1 MRKILLVWTIALVLA
16 SCAGSN
22 SGPELENL
30 STGLYRIPYE
40 DNARVWITNDHR
52 SHSPVNRID
61 MTGSYGKRR
70 IVAAADG
77 TVRYVVDEFSIRQQV
92 GTVCNNNYVWIEHA
106 NGEWTKYTHMRQ
118 HSTRVRAKI
127 AVGDKIKAGTYLGDE
142 GDVGC
147 ASGDHLH
154 FEVAVPF
161 DLANPIRPQ
170 GGFVIGTN
178 RIPRICGIPG
188 QIFVRNTSYTAAA
201 CTGV

>member
-1 MRKILLVWTIALVLA
+1 MAQPCITVTTQCDGSTNYCGPYVL
-16 SCAGSN
+16 SN
-22 SGPELENL
+22 GI
-30 STGLYRIPYE
+30 YRLPFINE
-40 DNARVWITNDHR
+40 TDITVTNDHFNHCPR
-52 SHSPVNRID
+52 GRID
-61 MTGSYGKRR
+61 MVADGGDVNGEYH
-70 IVAAADG
+70 IAAAADG
-77 TVRYVVDEFSIRQQV
+77 WIRAIVDDNTQQCD
-92 GTVCNNNYVWIEHA
+92 CNVTYCENNYIWIEHL
-106 NGEWTKYTHMRQ
+106 NSEWTKYTHMRQ

-178 RIPRICGIPG
+178 RMPRICGIPG